1 MVESLNEFPFRKLR
15 YEKFLTLD
23 VMMYVDHPDVYKFMF
38 TLNKEARKFL
48 QDKFITVR
56 NGFINDGL
64 IAYQLDC
71 GSNGLSSYH

>member
-23 VMMYVDHPDVYKFMF
+23 VMMYVDRPEVYKFMF

-48 QDKFITVR
+48 QENFITII
-56 NGFINDGL
+56 NGFVNEGL
-64 IAYQLDC
+64 ITY
-71 GSNGLSSYH
+71 